1 MALIKDNYDDT
12 KHGMVIPSAY
22 IRIVSFEGDKAMVR
36 FVVAVYAD
44 KQARTD
50 EKQPIEI
57 NTYEI
62 PYQDGMDLNS
72 IYTYLKTLP
81 ELDGSVD
88 DL

>member
-22 IRIVSFEGDKAMVR
+22 IRIVSFEGDKATVR